1 MAKNYVSNKQTTP
14 RLFSNELIE
23 KLSHVH
29 PTVPI
34 VLYLPFILYF
44 LFSTFKAGI
53 IQTSL
58 IPFLFLSGVLFWSL
72 MEYIIHRFV
81 FHYEPKSALGQQIH
95 YLSHGIHH
103 DYPKDP
109 MRLVM
114 PPAVSIPLAL
124 FFYGLFWIILGG
136 ASMAPIFSGFVFGY
150 LAYDMIHYATHHFT
164 MKETKMG
171 LWLKHYHSKHHYQD
185 ENYSYGVSSPLWDY
199 VFRTRPPQTEKV

>member
-1 MAKNYVSNKQTTP
+1 MAKHYVSNKQTTP

-34 VLYLPFILYF
+34 AIYSPVIAYF
-44 LFSTFKAGI
+44 LFSAFKTGI
-53 IQTSL
+53 IQSGL
-58 IPFLFLSGVLFWSL
+58 IPFLFLSGVLFWTL
-72 MEYIIHRFV
+72 MEYVIHRFV
-81 FHYEPKSALGQQIH
+81 FHYQPKSELGKQIH
-95 YLSHGIHH
+95 FLSHGIHH

-114 PPAVSIPLAL
+114 PPVVSIPLAL
-124 FFYGLFWIILGG
+124 FFYGLFWAILGMTY
-136 ASMAPIFSGFVFGY
+136 MAPIYSGYVFGY
-150 LAYDMIHYATHHFT
+150 LAYDMIHYATHHFA

-185 ENYSYGVSSPLWDY
+185 ETYGYGVSSPLWDY